1 LYGLKQSIRIW
12 YEKTRD
18 TLIKLDLTPIPENQS
33 VFISEDKK
41 LILALYIDD
50 LLYFGETE
58 ERIQEMEAALAKK
71 FIITNL
77 SESNYYLEINIDYDR
92 TKGICHLH
100 QTKYIN

>member
-1 LYGLKQSIRIW
+1 MYGLKQSIRIW

-50 LLYFGETE
+50 LLYFGETK
-58 ERIQEMEAALAKK
+58 ERIQKIEAILVKE

-77 SESNYYLEINIDYDR
+77 GELNYYLGINVDYNR
-92 TKGICHLH
+92 TKGICYLH